1 MNDRTPAT
9 SRLSTIPGG
18 APAGSPGASDNLP
31 PAPGTPEPAADP
43 VPPPKTPRDPAAIA
57 LVGLFVIALLFTLY
71 FGRDVLLPI
80 MLALILS
87 FLLRPLVRALYR
99 IGIPEG
105 LGAAV
110 MVLLVFGGGAL
121 AVYTLSGPAADWINR
136 MPRVLHELEFKLGDV
151 RAGIERA
158 REASRQ
164 IEQITSSSADPNG
177 PVREVV
183 VRGPTLMEQA
193 ANQVEGFIANV
204 VILLVLL
211 YFFLARGRNSL
222 EALIGTMRSVDDR
235 VHYAMV
241 AATLQQ
247 NIAVYLLTIT
257 VINAMLGVA
266 TGVVMW
272 MWGLPNPALWG
283 VLVAVA
289 NYIPFIGP
297 AVMTGV
303 LFLVSVLTFD
313 GLGTII
319 LPPLSFVAITTIEG
333 NFLTPMIVGR
343 RLSLNPIAVFVSIL
357 FWGWLWGIPGALLA
371 VPILA
376 ILKILF
382 DAHEPMK
389 PVGALLGE

>member
-1 MNDRTPAT
+1 MTDRQFASLPT
-9 SRLSTIPGG
+9 
-18 APAGSPGASDNLP
+18 APEAPL
-31 PAPGTPEPAADP
+31 PGTPEPVTEP
-43 VPPPKTPRDPAAIA
+43 LPPPGHRRDPLTVAA
-57 LVGLFVIALLFTLY
+57 VGLFVIAVLFALY

-87 FLLRPLVRALYR
+87 FLMRPLVRALYR
-99 IGIPEG
+99 VGIPEG
-105 LGAAV
+105 LGAAIMV
-110 MVLLVFGGGAL
+110 VTLFGGVLLAI
-121 AVYTLSGPAADWINR
+121 YTLSAPAAEWVNR

-164 IEQITSSSADPNG
+164 IEQITKETGEGG

-193 ANQVEGFIANV
+193 VSQVESVLANV
-204 VILLVLL
+204 VILQVLL
-211 YFFLARGRNSL
+211 YFFLARGRHSL
-222 EALIGTMRSVDDR
+222 EALIGTMRNVDDR

-257 VINAMLGVA
+257 VINVALGVA
-266 TGVVMW
+266 AGLMMW

-283 VLVAVA
+283 VLVALA

-303 LFLVSVLTFD
+303 FFLVSVLTFQ
-313 GLGTII
+313 GLGAIL
-319 LPPLSFVAITTIEG
+319 LPPLSFVALTTLEG

-382 DAHEPMK
+382 DAHEPLK
-389 PVGALLGE
+389 PVGAVLGG

>member
-1 MNDRTPAT
+1 MTDR
-9 SRLSTIPGG
+9 
-18 APAGSPGASDNLP
+18 SPLASLP
-31 PAPGTPEPAADP
+31 PAPEAPLAGTPEPATEP
-43 VPPPKTPRDPAAIA
+43 LPRPGHRRDPLTIAA
-57 LVGLFVIALLFTLY
+57 VGLFVIAVLFTLY

-99 IGIPEG
+99 VGMPEG
-105 LGAAV
+105 IGAAV
-110 MVLLVFGGGAL
+110 MVVMLFGGVLL
-121 AVYTLSGPAADWINR
+121 AVYTLSAPAAEWVNR
-136 MPRVLHELEFKLGDV
+136 MPRVLHELEFKLGDI
-151 RAGIERA
+151 RAGIDRA

-164 IEQITSSSADPNG
+164 IEQITKETGSDG

-193 ANQVEGFIANV
+193 VSQVESVLANV

-211 YFFLARGRNSL
+211 YFFLARGRHSL
-222 EALIGTMRSVDDR
+222 EALIGTMRNVDDR

-247 NIAVYLLTIT
+247 NIAAYLLTIT
-257 VINAMLGVA
+257 VINAVLGLA
-266 TGVVMW
+266 TGLVMW

-283 VLVAVA
+283 VMVALA

-303 LFLVSVLTFD
+303 FFLVSVLTFD
-313 GLGTII
+313 SLGTII
-319 LPPLSFVAITTIEG
+319 LPPLSFVALTTIEG

-382 DAHEPMK
+382 DAHEPLK
-389 PVGALLGE
+389 PVGALLGD

>member
-1 MNDRTPAT
+1 MNDRTPVT
-9 SRLSTIPGG
+9 RLS
-18 APAGSPGASDNLP
+18 PAS
-31 PAPGTPEPAADP
+31 GTPEPVTEP
-43 VPPPKTPRDPAAIA
+43 LPPPEHPRDPTRIA
-57 LVGLFVIALLFTLY
+57 TVGLFVIAVLFTLY

-87 FLLRPLVRALYR
+87 FLLRPLVRMLYR
-99 IGIPEG
+99 LGIPEG

-110 MVLLVFGGGAL
+110 MVLLLFGGTL
-121 AVYTLSGPAADWINR
+121 MAVYTLAAPAAEWVNR
-136 MPRVLHELEFKLGDV
+136 MPRVLHELEFKLGDL

-164 IEQITSSSADPNG
+164 IEEIANSTGTPGAPT
-177 PVREVV
+177 REVV
-183 VRGPTLMEQA
+183 VRGPTLIEQA
-193 ANQVEGFIANV
+193 VDQVEAIIVNV
-204 VILLVLL
+204 VILQVLL
-211 YFFLARGRNSL
+211 YFFLARGRHSL
-222 EALIGTMRSVDDR
+222 EALIGTMSSVDDR

-257 VINAMLGVA
+257 VINAALGVA
-266 TGVVMW
+266 AGLLMW

-283 VLVAVA
+283 VLVGLA

-313 GLGTII
+313 GIGAIL
-319 LPPLSFVAITTIEG
+319 LPPLSFVALTTIEG

-382 DAHEPMK
+382 DAHEPLK
-389 PVGALLGE
+389 PIGALLGD

>member
-1 MNDRTPAT
+1 MIDRTPAA
-9 SRLSTIPGG
+9 RLS
-18 APAGSPGASDNLP
+18 PAQSGSPLP
-31 PAPGTPEPAADP
+31 PAAGTPEPATDP
-43 VPPPKTPRDPAAIA
+43 LPAPAHRRDPARVAT
-57 LVGLFVIALLFTLY
+57 VGLFVIAILFTLH

-87 FLLRPLVRALYR
+87 FLLRPLVRGLYR
-99 IGIPEG
+99 IGIPES
-105 LGAAV
+105 LGAAI
-110 MVLLVFGGGAL
+110 MVIAVFGLGLL
-121 AVYTLSGPAADWINR
+121 AVYTLSGPAADWVNR
-136 MPRVLHELEFKLGDV
+136 MPRVMHELEFKLGDL
-151 RAGIERA
+151 REGIQRA

-164 IEQITSSSADPNG
+164 IEQIASSSAGDPNG

-183 VRGPTLMEQA
+183 LRGPSLVEQA
-193 ANQVEGFIANV
+193 MRQVEAVIANV
-204 VILLVLL
+204 VILQVLL
-211 YFFLARGRNSL
+211 YFFLARGRQSL
-222 EALIGTMRSVDDR
+222 EALIGTMRNVDDR

-241 AATLQQ
+241 AATVQQ
-247 NIAVYLLTIT
+247 NIAAYLLTIT
-257 VINAMLGVA
+257 VINAVLGLA
-266 TGVVMW
+266 TGLVMW

-283 VLVAVA
+283 VMVMLI

-303 LFLVSVLTFD
+303 FFLVSLMTFD
-313 GLGTII
+313 GLLAIV
-319 LPPLSFVAITTIEG
+319 LPPLSFVALTTLEG

-382 DAHEPMK
+382 DAHEPLK
-389 PVGALLGE
+389 PVGALLGH